1 MRLNAPVTN
10 LNENIAMFQLFLFV
24 GSVIAFI
31 IGGLIILIGIGVIT
45 GCAGGLVVMFAGGI
59 IAFVGLCSVITYFLP
74 APGNM
79 ASRSQTINLIKH
91 NGKWAKV

>member
-1 MRLNAPVTN
+1 
-10 LNENIAMFQLFLFV
+10 MFQLLLFV

-74 APGNM
+74 VTGNM
-79 ASRSQTINLIKH
+79 NPKSQTITLTKH
-91 NGKWAKV
+91 DGKWAKA